1 MHAQG
6 QSQASSGESAPSQQQ
21 QQQHP
26 AAMYNH
32 EAQGRIM
39 FPAGQGY
46 HPVPGMN
53 NNRDVNGLPI
63 LDGMGMQNQRP
74 FNKYGSIKGNIPNHL
89 PANMDL
95 AGIHRPPYNGQY
107 MLLPNGTV
115 FGGLP
120 QFPQIPGGDQ
130 ANSLQ
135 YLQSGIYPG
144 FGPGGH
150 MIQGS
155 IPGYGWPY
163 PQNGEVPDLSGP
175 RRNSWSSNEENGPNT
190 PVVDGSGQTGYY
202 PAVAPTDRSPMV
214 PYTFN
219 TPSPSQ
225 GPQPYMPYQMM
236 KSPSGYIM
244 QDLDALTQQEPPI
257 PRAVPAMWT
266 NPSDLTLAKCLEN
279 REGITNVYI
288 RGFLPETTDEMLHSY
303 ASRFG
308 KIDRCKAIVDL
319 ESGLCKGF
327 VFFSRTIKCLL
338 ANEDIGSVLCSFS
351 ASMPARIASEDF
363 SISDIRR
370 ALLR

>member
-1 MHAQG
+1 
-6 QSQASSGESAPSQQQ
+6 
-21 QQQHP
+21 
-26 AAMYNH
+26 MYNH
-32 EAQGRIM
+32 DAQGRLL
-39 FPAGQGY
+39 FQAAQGY
-46 HPVPGMN
+46 HHAPGMS
-53 NNRDVNGLPI
+53 NNRDVNGLPMLEGLSI
-63 LDGMGMQNQRP
+63 QNQRP
-74 FNKYGSIKGNIPNHL
+74 FNKYGSIKGNLPNNL
-89 PANMDL
+89 APNMDL

-115 FGGLP
+115 LGGLP
-120 QFPQIPGGDQ
+120 QFPQAQIPGGDQ

-135 YLQSGIYPG
+135 YLQSGLYPG

-163 PQNGEVPDLSGP
+163 PQNGEVPDLSVP

-190 PVVDGSGQTGYY
+190 PVVDGSGQPGYY

-214 PYTFN
+214 AYGFN

-236 KSPSGYIM
+236 KSPNGYIM

-257 PRAVPAMWT
+257 PKAVPAMWT

-319 ESGLCKGF
+319 ENGLCKGL
-327 VFFSRTIKCLL
+327 VFFPRFFKHLL
-338 ANEDIGSVLCSFS
+338 ANQRIGSVLCSFS
-351 ASMPARIASEDF
+351 TSMPARTVSEAF
-363 SISDIRR
+363 SIWDIRQ